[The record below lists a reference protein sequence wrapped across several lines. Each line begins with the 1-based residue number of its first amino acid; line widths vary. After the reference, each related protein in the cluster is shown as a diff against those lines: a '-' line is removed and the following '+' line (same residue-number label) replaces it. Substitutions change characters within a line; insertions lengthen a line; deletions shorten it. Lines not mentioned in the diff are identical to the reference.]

1 MLERRY
7 LDPYIIAEIGVNHE
21 GSLERAK
28 EQIRGAARAG
38 AHAAKFQTY
47 KADSLAS
54 PTRSPA
60 YWDTTKEP
68 TDSQHQLFKKYDSF
82 GPDEYSELAS
92 ECAASGVDFLS
103 TPFDL
108 NAVDYL
114 SNLVPAFKIAS
125 ADLTNIPLLR
135 KVATTG
141 KPVLMSV
148 GASTMEEIDWSLGI
162 LTEAGAHEIA
172 LLHCVLRYPTPPN
185 LANIMAINTL
195 QEVFGERVT
204 IGYSDHVPLSES
216 GAVPALEMAALL
228 GARVIEKHF
237 TDDRAGIG
245 NDHYHAFDEKGLAQF
260 VARLSDYRVLAGQ
273 GTLDINHQRAAIE
286 NARRRIF
293 VASPLCP
300 GDMIVESSLIALRAN
315 QGIEIAEW
323 DRVIGRKVLLNKY
336 VGDPVLPDDLMPE

>member
-1 MLERRY
+1 MLKRSY

-82 GPDEYSELAS
+82 GPDEYGELAL
-92 ECAASGVDFLS
+92 ECYTSGVDFLS

-108 NAVDYL
+108 NAVDFL
-114 SNLVPAFKIAS
+114 SDMVPAFKIAS
-125 ADLTNIPLLR
+125 ADLTNVPLLR

-148 GASTMEEIDWSLGI
+148 GASTMEEIDWALGI
-162 LTEAGAHEIA
+162 LTDAGAQEIA
-172 LLHCVLRYPTPPN
+172 LLHCVLRYPTPPH
-185 LANIMAINTL
+185 LANVTAINIL
-195 QEVFGERVT
+195 QEEFGERVT
-204 IGYSDHVPLSES
+204 IGYSDHVPPSAT
-216 GAVPALEMAALL
+216 GAVPALEMAAIL

-237 TDDRAGIG
+237 TDDRAGAG
-245 NDHYHAFDEKGLAQF
+245 NDHYHAFDENGLAQF
-260 VARLSDYRVLAGQ
+260 VARLSSYRVLAGQ
-273 GTLDINHQRAAIE
+273 GTLDIDHQSAAIE

-293 VASPLCP
+293 VARPLAA
-300 GDMIVESSLIALRAN
+300 GDIVAENSLMALRAN
-315 QGIEIAEW
+315 EGIEIAKW
-323 DRVIGRKVLLNKY
+323 DRIVGRKVLVDKS
-336 VGDPVLPDDLMPE
+336 VGDPVLYDDLMPE